1 MMFSNLLERLFV
13 KKYKAIISLGLGL
26 MLVVLTGCSS
36 SSTSEKAA
44 STESPATFTPVIK
57 GGIPGALLPEEL
69 KLWKYDF
76 AAGAYVPEE
85 GDAKSFVVDLVKP
98 AKTFTLAFM
107 DGWATNVFAIPIRKG
122 IEKLSK
128 DLGLK
133 LIYCD
138 AEFKPE
144 KAISCAE
151 TLASQKPGFV
161 IVGNWQGGAA
171 AAVMEIFN
179 KAKIPADSID
189 VSHPNAVF
197 FGANNYSSGEIAGK
211 AAGEYAKTQ
220 WECKDVWVFMGE
232 NLEEGE
238 AADFRLSGF
247 SDGIQEV
254 CGALPAD
261 RINRQRMGAGTADQA
276 ITVTT
281 DWLTAHPEATH
292 ILSGTIDDERASG
305 IAKAFIASKRDG
317 MVIGQGCD
325 TVGIAN
331 VKFAPAAENRYL
343 GCVAYF
349 PEKYADYLVSIALNV
364 MAGKAVP
371 NEVHMEHMFLDNATI
386 GTYYK

>member
-1 MMFSNLLERLFV
+1 MR
-13 KKYKAIISLGLGL
+13 KKRISLGIIFALL
-26 MLVVLTGCSS
+26 FAVLTGCSS
-36 SSTSEKAA
+36 SSTDEEA
-44 STESPATFTPVIK
+44 STETAAPFEAVLK

-69 KLWKYDF
+69 QLWQYDF
-76 AAGAYVPEE
+76 ATAAYTPVD
-85 GDAKSFVVDLVKP
+85 GDATSYALNLNKP
-98 AKTFTLAFM
+98 EKTFTLAHM
-107 DGWATNVFAIPIRKG
+107 DGWATNPFAIPIRQS
-122 IEKLSK
+122 IEKHAR

-151 TLASQKPGFV
+151 TLANQKPDFV
-161 IVGNWQGGAA
+161 IAGNWQSGAA
-171 AAVMEIFN
+171 TAIMAIFD
-179 KAKIPADSID
+179 KAKIPAISID
-189 VSHPNAVF
+189 VSHPNAIF
-197 FGANNYSSGEIAGK
+197 FGANNYISGVVAGR
-211 AAGEYAKTQ
+211 AAGDYAKKEWACQ
-220 WECKDVWVFMGE
+220 DVWLFMGE

-247 SDGIQEV
+247 ADGVQEI
-254 CGALPAD
+254 CGALPAE
-261 RINRQRMGAGTADQA
+261 RINRERMGAGTGDQA

-292 ILSGTIDDERASG
+292 ILSVTIDDERASG
-305 IAKAFIASKRDG
+305 MAKAFVATKRDG

-331 VKFAPAAENRYL
+331 VKAAPASENRYL

-349 PEKYADYLVSIALNV
+349 PEKYGDYLVSIAIDV
-364 MAGKAVP
+364 IAGKPVP
-371 NEVHMEHMFLDNATI
+371 NEIHMEHIFLDNSTI